1 MEIKLSD
8 VKQVSAN
15 VEDDAKRLDYTIK
28 SIIEPYSSDLD
39 SYVEFV
45 AKLLKNGE
53 NPPTNA
59 ELEDCCLNLSTLI
72 YFAAGACETL
82 GVRDDISKA
91 GYKEAYH
98 ATRASLDSGTVADKD
113 SIAELNSRTEMLTNM
128 CYNRAYKL
136 MKSKVDTAQ
145 ELLASCKKVLSHRML
160 EMELTRME
168 VN

>member
-1 MEIKLSD
+1 MEIKVTELKKCLKAVDKDSSELDSLVFD
-8 VKQVSAN
+8 VI
-15 VEDDAKRLDYTIK
+15 L
-28 SIIEPYSSDLD
+28 PFSSDLD
-39 SYVEFV
+39 DYVRFV
-45 AKLLKNGE
+45 SRLLKNGE

-72 YFAAGACETL
+72 YFASGACETL
-82 GVRDDISKA
+82 GVRDDVSKV